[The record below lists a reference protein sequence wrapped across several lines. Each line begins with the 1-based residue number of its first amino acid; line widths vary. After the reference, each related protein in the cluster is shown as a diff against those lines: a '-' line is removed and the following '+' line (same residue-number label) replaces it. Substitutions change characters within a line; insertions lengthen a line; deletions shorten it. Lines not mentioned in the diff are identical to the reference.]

1 MSVNPTINQI
11 ARLTFQIVIFT
22 SLTFLSHLN
31 SKAQIAIIAGGNY
44 STIRNN
50 VFLENKEPIV
60 GSHFGLSF
68 QYYPFKQIQN
78 LSILHELYFIQKGY
92 QQDIGRNYTFKFNYL
107 SLPILLNYPISKQ
120 ISLQTG
126 IELSKLISTNM
137 EQGLK
142 TYNDIDLGLVL
153 GVNGFHSKRFS
164 CYSRLTYGLLP
175 ILDYY
180 EIDELGNFKNEIH
193 DLKNIS
199 LSIGIKFKLYNEKIL
214 SYQ

>member
-1 MSVNPTINQI
+1 MSVNRDINHI
-11 ARLTFQIVIFT
+11 ARLIFQVVIFT
-22 SLTFLSHLN
+22 SLTCLSHLN
-31 SKAQIAIIAGGNY
+31 SNAQIAIIAGGNY

-60 GSHFGLSF
+60 GYHFGLSF
-68 QYYPFKQIQN
+68 QYYPFKHIQN
-78 LSILHELYFIQKGY
+78 LSILNELYFIQKGY

-126 IELSKLISTNM
+126 IELSKLIATNI

-142 TYNDIDLGLVL
+142 TYNDFDLGLVL
-153 GVNGFHSKRFS
+153 GVNGFQSKRLS

-180 EIDELGNFKNEIH
+180 EIDELGNFNNEIH

-199 LSIGIKFKLYNEKIL
+199 LSIGIKFNLYNEKIS
-214 SYQ
+214 SYH